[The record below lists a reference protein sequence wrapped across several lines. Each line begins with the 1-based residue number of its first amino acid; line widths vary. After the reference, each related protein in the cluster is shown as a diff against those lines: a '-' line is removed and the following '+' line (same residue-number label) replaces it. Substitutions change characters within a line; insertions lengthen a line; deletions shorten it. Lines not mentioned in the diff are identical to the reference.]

1 MCALSSST
9 TNNNLLDS
17 KQGGFRP
24 GHSTISTTAFYINDL
39 YEAMNKNELTIS
51 VYIDA
56 MKAFDTV
63 NHEIL
68 LKNIKYFGIIGK
80 NARWI
85 ENYLSDRKQC
95 TYANNKL
102 SDEDIITCGV
112 PQGSVCGPLLFLLY
126 INDISKVLSNCKVS
140 LYADDTVLYY
150 SGKNMEDVVKVI
162 QADLIRL
169 KSWCNRNRLTINCKK
184 TKYCVYGMRS
194 IVKKSKSQDMIISL
208 SNTVLEKVCSYKYL
222 GFILDDQL
230 NFNKHITEMIKLVSH
245 KLYLLSRIR
254 KYLTGNA
261 SLIIFKTMIL
271 SLIELVKIILVI
283 LQSYSIGVFES
294 VIILM

>member
-1 MCALSSST
+1 M
-9 TNNNLLDS
+9 DS

-24 GHSTISTTAFYINDL
+24 GYSTISKTAFYINDL

-51 VYIDA
+51 VCIEA

-68 LKNIKYFGIIGK
+68 LKKIKYFGIIGK

-102 SDEDIITCGV
+102 SNEEIITCGV

-140 LYADDTVLYY
+140 LYADETAL
-150 SGKNMEDVVKVI
+150 
-162 QADLIRL
+162 
-169 KSWCNRNRLTINCKK
+169 
-184 TKYCVYGMRS
+184 
-194 IVKKSKSQDMIISL
+194 
-208 SNTVLEKVCSYKYL
+208 
-222 GFILDDQL
+222 
-230 NFNKHITEMIKLVSH
+230 
-245 KLYLLSRIR
+245 
-254 KYLTGNA
+254 
-261 SLIIFKTMIL
+261 
-271 SLIELVKIILVI
+271 
-283 LQSYSIGVFES
+283 
-294 VIILM
+294 